1 MCPQPPETNYP
12 AETDRTRALRSDASV
27 DTESETQV
35 SATPAELNDTLSQI
49 RDQLHDLRR
58 HTVEL
63 TREYMWL
70 SPNNLAVDE
79 LGELATPDQAL
90 KAARDS
96 LDAFAGALGL
106 ADDAAALAYEH
117 TSRLRFTPTKGN
129 D

>member
-1 MCPQPPETNYP
+1 MSP
-12 AETDRTRALRSDASV
+12 
-27 DTESETQV
+27 
-35 SATPAELNDTLSQI
+35 TPAELNDTLSRI

-79 LGELATPDQAL
+79 LGDPATPDQAL
-90 KAARDS
+90 QAARDS

-106 ADDAAALAYEH
+106 ADDAATLAYEH
-117 TSRLRFTPTKGN
+117 TSRLRFTPPKGN

>member
-1 MCPQPPETNYP
+1 
-12 AETDRTRALRSDASV
+12 
-27 DTESETQV
+27 V
-35 SATPAELNDTLSQI
+35 SPTPAELNDTLSRI

-70 SPNNLAVDE
+70 SPDSLAVDE
-79 LGELATPDQAL
+79 LGNPATPDQAL

-117 TSRLRFTPTKGN
+117 TSRLRFTPPKGN